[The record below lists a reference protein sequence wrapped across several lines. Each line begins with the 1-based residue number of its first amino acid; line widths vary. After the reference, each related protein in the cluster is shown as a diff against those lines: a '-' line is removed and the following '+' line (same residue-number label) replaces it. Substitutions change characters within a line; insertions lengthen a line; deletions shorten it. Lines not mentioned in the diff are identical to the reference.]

1 MVASSREIRGGSTPL
16 SSEVEK
22 ELELKL
28 KGKNA
33 VVAGATR
40 GIGKAIVQLL
50 AAEGCNLSI
59 CARNRANVDTVVA
72 ELATHGVQAMGA
84 AVDATDRDA
93 QAAWINDSN
102 EQLGGIDIFIANVSA
117 LNQGTDEDAWRQ
129 SFEVDMMA
137 TFYGVDVVVPHLKS
151 ADAGSMVLISS
162 IAALHTPG
170 GPKPYGAMK
179 ASVIHFAKGLARAL
193 APDGVRVNAVS
204 PGNIYF
210 KEGVWGQTE
219 RNNPEFFQ
227 KQVAANPMGRMGTP
241 EEVASAV
248 VYLASP
254 AASFVSGANLI
265 VDGALTLGVQY

>member
-1 MVASSREIRGGSTPL
+1 MDL
-16 SSEVEK
+16 S
-22 ELELKL
+22 L

-33 VVAGATR
+33 VIAGATR
-40 GIGKAIVQLL
+40 GIGKAIAQLL
-50 AAEGCNLSI
+50 AAEGCNVSI
-59 CARNRANVDTVVA
+59 CARNGSEVDAVVT
-72 ELATHGVQAMGA
+72 ELAASGVKAIGA

-93 QAAWINDSN
+93 QMGWINDSAKT
-102 EQLGGIDIFIANVSA
+102 LGGVDIFIANVSA

-137 TFYGVDVVVPHLKS
+137 TFNGVDAATPHLKAS
-151 ADAGSMVLISS
+151 GSGAMVLISS

-179 ASVIHFAKGLARAL
+179 AAVINYSKGLARAL

-210 KEGVWGQTE
+210 EDGVWGKTE
-219 RNNPEFFQ
+219 RNNPEFFK

-241 EEVASAV
+241 EEVASAAV
-248 VYLASP
+248 FLASP
-254 AASFVSGANLI
+254 AASFISGTNLI